1 VTGPDEPDLP
11 GYDLDEALL
20 EATLADGHARTRAI
34 AYPQTAVVIGRG
46 GKCDVEL
53 HRDRI
58 EADGVPL
65 LRRRGGGCAV
75 VLDPGNAIVSVAL
88 PTPGTTGITRGFETI
103 SRWLIDALAEL
114 GVPGVEKRGTSDL
127 VLGNRKIGGSCI
139 YRRLNLLY
147 YSTTL
152 LVAPD
157 PELAERYLKHPPR
170 EPDYRTGRSHRDF
183 MGSLRDALGHDDVAR
198 FVGELRTALDEI
210 G

>member
-1 VTGPDEPDLP
+1 MTGTAEPDLP
-11 GYDLDEALL
+11 GYDLDEDLL
-20 EATLADGHARTRAI
+20 EATLADGQARTRVI
-34 AYPQTAVVIGRG
+34 AYPETAVVIGRG
-46 GKCDVEL
+46 GKCDIEL

-88 PTPGTTGITRGFETI
+88 PTPGTTGITEGFERI
-103 SRWLIDALAEL
+103 SQWLINALASL
-114 GVPGVEKRGTSDL
+114 GVPGVEKKGTSDL
-127 VLGNRKIGGSCI
+127 VLANRKIGGSCI

-170 EPDYRTGRSHRDF
+170 EPEYRASRTHREF
-183 MGSLRDALGHDDVAR
+183 MGSLREALGHEDVPQFAAD
-198 FVGELRTALDEI
+198 LRAMLDEI
-210 G
+210 K